1 MPSPMLPALVAFAL
15 AGQPAQAPAA
25 KITMVTVEGCA
36 AGLLLKSARPA
47 TIDEAELIVSPTY
60 RMTGTKS
67 IKAEIKKLN
76 GWLVRVRA
84 ELPEVPGASRP
95 STKVGG
101 TTVSIGTGDD
111 PMAPTVSR
119 APSPPGLEVQSVT
132 SLERKCTK

>member
-1 MPSPMLPALVAFAL
+1 MLPALVAFAL
-15 AGQPAQAPAA
+15 AGHPAQAPAA

-60 RMTGTKS
+60 RMKGTKA
-67 IKAEIKKLN
+67 IKAEIKNLN

-84 ELPEVPGASRP
+84 ELPEVPGASNP

-101 TTVSIGTGDD
+101 TKVSIGTGDD

-119 APSPPGLEVQSVT
+119 SPSLPSLEVQSVT
-132 SLERKCTK
+132 SLDKKCTK

>member
-1 MPSPMLPALVAFAL
+1 MPSPILPALVAL
-15 AGQPAQAPAA
+15 AFTGQPAQAPAA
-25 KITMVTVEGCA
+25 RITMVTVEGCA

-60 RMTGTKS
+60 RMKGTKAM
-67 IKAEIKKLN
+67 KAEIKQLN

-84 ELPEVPGASRP
+84 ELSDVPGASRP

-111 PMAPTVSR
+111 PMVPTVSR
-119 APSPPGLEVQSVT
+119 APSPPELEVQSVT
-132 SLERKCTK
+132 SLERKCTQ